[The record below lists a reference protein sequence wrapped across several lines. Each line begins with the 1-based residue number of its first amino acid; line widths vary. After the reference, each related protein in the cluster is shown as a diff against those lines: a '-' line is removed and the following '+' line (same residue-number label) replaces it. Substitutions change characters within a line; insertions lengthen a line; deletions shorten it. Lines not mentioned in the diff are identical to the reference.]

1 MMFKVVQK
9 TRMSKTS
16 FTKKDLNDFQEL
28 LIEKKTRLIKEI
40 QEQSAEVASEK
51 LDEPGDLVDMATDL
65 LDQEMNLS
73 LTTAEINRL
82 KEIDEALI
90 RIESGEYG
98 ICVDTGEEITKTR
111 LKAVPEAKRTLEA
124 QEKYDKI
131 QREKKK
137 R

>member
-1 MMFKVVQK
+1 MA
-9 TRMSKTS
+9 KTS
-16 FTKKDLNDFQEL
+16 FTKKELNDFQESL
-28 LIEKKTRLIKEI
+28 VEKKTRLLKEI

-65 LDQEMNLS
+65 LDQELNLS
-73 LTTAEINRL
+73 LTTAEINSL

-90 RIESGEYG
+90 RIENGEYG
-98 ICVDTGEEITKTR
+98 ICVDTGEEIAKTR

-137 R
+137 RAATGI